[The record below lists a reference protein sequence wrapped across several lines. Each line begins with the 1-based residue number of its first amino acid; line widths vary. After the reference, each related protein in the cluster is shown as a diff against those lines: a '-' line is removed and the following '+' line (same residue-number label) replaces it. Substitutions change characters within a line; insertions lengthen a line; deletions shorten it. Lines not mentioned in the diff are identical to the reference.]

1 MDAAPWTIDELASR
15 VAAAL
20 ADDAYPGAP
29 NGRVRDVPDQRAI
42 RWYATRGLVD
52 RPAAMRGRTALYGQ
66 RHLLQLVAVKR
77 LQARGHSLAEV
88 QARLTGATDETLT
101 EIAELPAGQ
110 PVEAPALDR
119 PRFWAERP
127 AVAPLRAEPTPRDAD
142 SVDVLA
148 AIRLDGGAVLL
159 LPATGAPLDVPA
171 IRAAAR
177 PLLDLLA
184 AQSLTRHN
192 P

>member
-15 VAAAL
+15 VAGAL

-88 QARLTGATDETLT
+88 QAQLAGATDETLSA
-101 EIAELPAGQ
+101 IAELPAGQ
-110 PVEAPALDR
+110 PAAATAPDR
-119 PRFWAERP
+119 QRFWAEAP
-127 AVAPLRAEPTPRDAD
+127 AVVALRAEPPRRDPD
-142 SVDVLA
+142 TVEVLA
-148 AIRLDGGAVLL
+148 AVPLEGGALL
-159 LPATGAPLDVPA
+159 LVPATGAPLDVPA

-184 AQSLTRHN
+184 AQRLTAHH

>member
-1 MDAAPWTIDELASR
+1 MDAAPWTIDELASQ
-15 VAAAL
+15 VAAVL

-52 RPAAMRGRTALYGQ
+52 RPAGMRGRTALYGR

-88 QARLTGATDETLT
+88 QAQLTGATDETLS
-101 EIAELPAGQ
+101 EIAELPTGA
-110 PVEAPALDR
+110 PVEAPAPDR
-119 PRFWAERP
+119 ARFWAERP
-127 AVAPLRAEPTPRDAD
+127 AVAPPRVAPTRRDAD
-142 SVDVLA
+142 TVEVLA
-148 AIRLDGGAVLL
+148 AVPLEGGAVLL
-159 LPATGAPLDVPA
+159 LPATGAPLDLPA

-184 AQSLTRHN
+184 AQRLTRHN